1 MCGARQTR
9 LLKKKKVCNQKM
21 RGITIKVRSLSLPP
35 AAILQIYMEDVMAKS
50 NARENKEKLIED
62 FHSVISDTEEL
73 MRSVSSESGGKAQV
87 LRDKIEQN
95 LKHAKEYLQ
104 DFEES
109 VVDKSRVAARMTD
122 EYVHENAWRTVG
134 LAIGLGVVIGLLLRN
149 RD

>member
-50 NARENKEKLIED
+50 NARESKEKLIED
-62 FHSVISDTEEL
+62 FHSVISDPEEL

>member
-1 MCGARQTR
+1 
-9 LLKKKKVCNQKM
+9 
-21 RGITIKVRSLSLPP
+21 
-35 AAILQIYMEDVMAKS
+35 MAKS
-50 NARENKEKLIED
+50 ITRGSKEKLIED

-73 MRSVSSESGGKAQV
+73 MRSVSSEGGGKAQA
-87 LRDKIEQN
+87 LREKIDQN

-109 VVDKSRVAARMTD
+109 VVDKSRVAARITD

-134 LAIGLGVVIGLLLRN
+134 LAIGVGVVIGLLLRN

>member
-9 LLKKKKVCNQKM
+9 LLKKKTVCNQKM

-50 NARENKEKLIED
+50 NARESKEKLIED

>member
-1 MCGARQTR
+1 
-9 LLKKKKVCNQKM
+9 
-21 RGITIKVRSLSLPP
+21 
-35 AAILQIYMEDVMAKS
+35 MAKS
-50 NARENKEKLIED
+50 TASKEKLIED

-73 MRSVSSESGGKAQV
+73 MRSVSNESGGKAQV

>member
-1 MCGARQTR
+1 
-9 LLKKKKVCNQKM
+9 
-21 RGITIKVRSLSLPP
+21 
-35 AAILQIYMEDVMAKS
+35 
-50 NARENKEKLIED
+50 
-62 FHSVISDTEEL
+62 
-73 MRSVSSESGGKAQV
+73 MRSVSNESGGKAQV

>member
-1 MCGARQTR
+1 
-9 LLKKKKVCNQKM
+9 
-21 RGITIKVRSLSLPP
+21 
-35 AAILQIYMEDVMAKS
+35 MEDVMAKS
-50 NARENKEKLIED
+50 TASKEKLIED

-109 VVDKSRVAARMTD
+109 VVDKSKVAARMTD

-134 LAIGLGVVIGLLLRN
+134 LAIGLGIVIGLLLRN

>member
-1 MCGARQTR
+1 
-9 LLKKKKVCNQKM
+9 
-21 RGITIKVRSLSLPP
+21 
-35 AAILQIYMEDVMAKS
+35 MAKS
-50 NARENKEKLIED
+50 TRESKEKLIED

-73 MRSVSSESGGKAQV
+73 MRSVSNESGGKAQV